1 MEMYPDRAVDCDP
14 LQHGDVVSSSQG
26 VTESR
31 SLRGENIS
39 VKMISLV
46 DERHHYSDVKRV
58 LWREMSLHHRLV
70 VHLVP
75 GRPEPGV
82 LLLVQ
87 RGRHLPL
94 LPHPPPHLLVV
105 VLVRVTTSLHC
116 K

>member
-1 MEMYPDRAVDCDP
+1 MKILPIVEIYEVPSCISINILTHMEMYPDRAVDCDP

-58 LWREMSLHHRLV
+58 LWREMCLHHRLV
-70 VHLVP
+70 P
-75 GRPEPGV
+75 RGAPRTRP
-82 LLLVQ
+82 
-87 RGRHLPL
+87 
-94 LPHPPPHLLVV
+94 
-105 VLVRVTTSLHC
+105 T
-116 K
+116 